1 MEAENKNEKRTKESF
16 ATGGGKIARLITMF
30 LILIALQ
37 ACLLIYV
44 APGEAE
50 NTNLWTFV
58 TNIDNWNSLTFILTL
73 VAIAA
78 GIGLVGVAA
87 GSVFG
92 FRTDFLLLAPAIG
105 GIISMGVVFVNL
117 GNVIRNELFSNIFS
131 VSAGGDCA
139 IDAIATCTPV
149 TYLVAIIIGPM
160 ALYYVWT
167 VIEWWRG
174 KDY

>member
-1 MEAENKNEKRTKESF
+1 
-16 ATGGGKIARLITMF
+16 MF

-58 TNIDNWNSLTFILTL
+58 TNIDNWNNLTFILTL
-73 VAIAA
+73 VAIAG
-78 GIGLVGVAA
+78 GIGLIGVAA

-92 FRTDFLLLAPAIG
+92 FRTDFLLLASAIT
-105 GIISMGVVFVNL
+105 GIISMGVVFINL
-117 GNVIRNELFSNIFS
+117 GNLIRHELFSNIFDIA
-131 VSAGGDCA
+131 AGGDCA
-139 IDAIATCTPV
+139 AIQTCTPV
-149 TYLVAIIIGPM
+149 TYLVAIIVGPM